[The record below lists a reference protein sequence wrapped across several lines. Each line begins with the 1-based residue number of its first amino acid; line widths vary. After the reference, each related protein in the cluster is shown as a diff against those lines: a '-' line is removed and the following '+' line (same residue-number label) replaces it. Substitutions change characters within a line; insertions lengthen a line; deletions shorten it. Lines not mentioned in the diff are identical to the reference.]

1 MKSLLPKFTQ
11 ICQQICKYLNW
22 FQLEAFMT
30 NKKLSKEELLK
41 AIEQI
46 ENNPD
51 DRINFLTDIG
61 AIGVGA
67 VGAGAAAF
75 AFGGTAVPI
84 LFGLITIPVAAPI
97 GVVAGAAALGG
108 AALFGVKRFLIDGT
122 HQQGQREEILRQLK
136 EKLRE
141 LETEERKSTIG
152 ENDKNK
158 FYSFLKEPL
167 KLNLISPEDAQRLM
181 ELVEK
186 GELSISDA
194 YQVVQDILSEVRG
207 LPVKN

>member
-11 ICQQICKYLNW
+11 IFKYLNW
-22 FQLEAFMT
+22 FKQEAFMT
-30 NKKLSKEELLK
+30 KRKLSKDELLK

-46 ENNPD
+46 EKNPD

-84 LFGLITIPVAAPI
+84 LFGLITVPVAAPI

-122 HQQGQREEILRQLK
+122 HQQGKREEMLRQLK

-141 LETEERKSTIG
+141 METEERKSTIG
-152 ENDKNK
+152 DNDKNE

-181 ELVEK
+181 EVVEK

-194 YQVVQDILSEVRG
+194 YQVVQEILSEVRG
-207 LPVKN
+207 

>member
-1 MKSLLPKFTQ
+1 
-11 ICQQICKYLNW
+11 
-22 FQLEAFMT
+22 MT

-84 LFGLITIPVAAPI
+84 LFGLITIPVAAPYR
-97 GVVAGAAALGG
+97 G
-108 AALFGVKRFLIDGT
+108 
-122 HQQGQREEILRQLK
+122 
-136 EKLRE
+136 
-141 LETEERKSTIG
+141 SCW
-152 ENDKNK
+152 
-158 FYSFLKEPL
+158 S
-167 KLNLISPEDAQRLM
+167 S
-181 ELVEK
+181 
-186 GELSISDA
+186 SIRRSSA
-194 YQVVQDILSEVRG
+194 FWC
-207 LPVKN
+207 

>member
-1 MKSLLPKFTQ
+1 
-11 ICQQICKYLNW
+11 
-22 FQLEAFMT
+22 MT

-84 LFGLITIPVAAPI
+84 LFGLITVPVAAPI
-97 GVVAGAAALGG
+97 GVIAGAAALGG

-122 HQQGQREEILRQLK
+122 HQEGQREEILRQLK

-141 LETEERKSTIG
+141 METEERKSTIG
-152 ENDKNK
+152 DNDKNK

-167 KLNLISPEDAQRLM
+167 MLNLISPEDAQRLM

-186 GELSISDA
+186 GELSISEA
-194 YQVVQDILSEVRG
+194 YEAVQDILSEVRG
-207 LPVKN
+207 LPSKS